1 MNAVIR
7 RTSFAEGNYVNAKAF
22 ANTELPFAEF
32 AATSRLI
39 NKVKAG
45 AKKLDAFCITAI
57 ERSDKR
63 TRASQTTV
71 RELTIVVPIDLD
83 VGHYEVK
90 GRDDVGFSLKND
102 DGTIYEGISG
112 NISLTPAS
120 EGNVKGSFNVNI
132 EMPNTEEQTF
142 ILKGD
147 FQVLKAG

>member
-1 MNAVIR
+1 MNAVIK
-7 RTSFAEGNYVNAKAF
+7 RTGFAAGNYVIAKAF
-22 ANTELPFAEF
+22 ANTELTFVDF
-32 AATSRLI
+32 NATSRLI
-39 NKVKAG
+39 GKVKAG
-45 AKKLDAFCITAI
+45 AKKLDALCITAI

-71 RELTIVVPIDLD
+71 RELTILLPDSLD
-83 VGHYEVK
+83 VGEYEVK

-102 DGTIYEGISG
+102 DGTVYEGISG
-112 NISLTPAS
+112 NISITPAS

-147 FQVLKAG
+147 FKVLKAG